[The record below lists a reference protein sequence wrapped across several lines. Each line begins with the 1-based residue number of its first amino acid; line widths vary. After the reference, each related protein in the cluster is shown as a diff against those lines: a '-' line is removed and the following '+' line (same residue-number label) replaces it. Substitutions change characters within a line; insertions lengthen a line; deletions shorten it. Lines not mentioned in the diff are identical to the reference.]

1 MTTEAGEARL
11 GPSGVPPSKT
21 LTLTTTRFDTIAR
34 NLNPLGLVR
43 NIWRNRDLILQ
54 FTRRDVEGRYRG
66 SFLGLVWSFAN
77 PLIILGVYTLVFGTI
92 FRGRWRQSQ
101 SDGLGEFALAL
112 FCGLVVTNAFGE
124 CASRAT
130 GLIVSVPNYVKKV
143 VFPLE
148 VLPVSA
154 LGAALFHALVSLT
167 VLVLTNLVLTRAV
180 HATLL
185 LLPLVLMPLIFLILG
200 TTWFLAS
207 LGVFV
212 RDTHYAVVMFTQ
224 VLPFVTPVFYPISAV
239 PEPFRTFIAVNPLT
253 PVVENLRA
261 IVLWGLLPNF
271 RDIALSCL
279 VTGLLMLC
287 GYAWFMK
294 TKKAFADVL

>member
-1 MTTEAGEARL
+1 VAPLRT
-11 GPSGVPPSKT
+11 VT
-21 LTLTTTRFDTIAR
+21 LITSRFDSIAR
-34 NLNPLGLVR
+34 HLNPRGLAR
-43 NIWRNRDLILQ
+43 TLWRNRDLIRQ
-54 FTRRDVEGRYRG
+54 FTRRDIEGRYRG
-66 SFLGLVWSFAN
+66 SFLGILWSFVN
-77 PLIILGVYTLVFGTI
+77 PLILLAVYTLVFGVI

-101 SDGLGEFALAL
+101 SDGLGDFALAL
-112 FCGLVVTNAFGE
+112 FGGLIVINTFGE

-148 VLPVSA
+148 ILPVSV
-154 LGAALFHALVSLT
+154 LGAALFHALVSLI
-167 VLVLTNLVLTRAV
+167 VLVLANFVLTGAV

-185 LLPLVLMPLIFLILG
+185 FLPLVWGPLVFLILG

-207 LGVFV
+207 LGVFI
-212 RDTHYAVVMFTQ
+212 RDIHYAVMMCTQ
-224 VLPFVTPVFYPISAV
+224 VLPFVTPVFYPVSAV
-239 PEPFRTFIAVNPLT
+239 PEPFRTLVVLNPLT

-261 IVLWGLLPNF
+261 IILWGLVPSF
-271 RDIALSCL
+271 RALALSFL
-279 VTGLLMLC
+279 VSGLVMLV

>member
-1 MTTEAGEARL
+1 MTTRTRVPRP
-11 GPSGVPPSKT
+11 GPSGIAW
-21 LTLTTTRFDTIAR
+21 RDTITR
-34 NLNPLGLVR
+34 HLNPVGLAR
-43 NIWRNRDLILQ
+43 TLWRNQDLIRQ

-66 SFLGLVWSFAN
+66 SFLGLLWSFVN
-77 PLIILGVYTLVFGTI
+77 PLILLGVYTLVFGII
-92 FRGRWRQSQ
+92 FRARWRQSPG
-101 SDGLGEFALAL
+101 DGLGYFALAV
-112 FCGLVVTNAFGE
+112 FSGLIVTNAFGE
-124 CASRAT
+124 CANRAA

-148 VLPVSA
+148 VLPVSV

-167 VLVLTNLVLTRAV
+167 VLVLANLVVTRTV
-180 HATLL
+180 HVTLL
-185 LLPLVLMPLIFLILG
+185 LLPIVLAPLVFLILG

-212 RDTHYAVVMFTQ
+212 RDIHYAVILCTQ
-224 VLPFVTPVFYPISAV
+224 LLPFVTPVFYPITAV
-239 PEPFRTFIAVNPLT
+239 PEPFRTLIVLNPLT
-253 PVVENLRA
+253 PVVENFRA

-271 RDIALSCL
+271 RDIALSLL
-279 VTGLLMLC
+279 VTSLLMLC